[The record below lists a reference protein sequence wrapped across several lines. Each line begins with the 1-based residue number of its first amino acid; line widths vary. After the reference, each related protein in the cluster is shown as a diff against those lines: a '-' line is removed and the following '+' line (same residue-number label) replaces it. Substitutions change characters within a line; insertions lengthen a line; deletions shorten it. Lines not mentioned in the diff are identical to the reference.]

1 MDFSTIVG
9 LLVAFALVVFGMVFG
24 AEGLNF
30 GNITNFID
38 PQSMAIV
45 IGGTIG
51 ALVASFP
58 FSMLAKVGGHFKI
71 VLGMEKHNP
80 MVFIEK
86 ISEYALMARK
96 NGLLVLEEKA
106 NEETYTF
113 FKDGIMLIV
122 DAVDADKTKERME
135 ADLEA
140 INARHEEQISF
151 YEKGAALAPAFG
163 MIGTLIGLINM
174 LKSMDLSGGSQ
185 SSLGQDMSV
194 ALVTTLYG
202 SLMANAIF
210 MPIANKMRQR
220 NDDELL
226 CKQIIIQGV
235 LSIQAGENPKY
246 IREKLLSNLSAKQR
260 KKAGDAA
267 PAAEGGE

>member
-9 LLVAFALVVFGMVFG
+9 IIVAIGLVVFGMIFG
-24 AEGLNF
+24 AEGLNVE
-30 GNITNFID
+30 NIGNFID

-45 IGGTIG
+45 IGGTLG

-58 FSMLAKVGGHFKI
+58 FSMLAKLPSHFKI

-80 MVFIEK
+80 MEFIEK

-122 DAVDADKTKERME
+122 DAVDADKAKERLE
-135 ADLEA
+135 SDLEA
-140 INARHEEQISF
+140 ISARHEESVSF

-163 MIGTLIGLINM
+163 MIGTLVGLINM

-194 ALVTTLYG
+194 ALITTLYG
-202 SLMANAIF
+202 SFLANVIF

-220 NDDELL
+220 NDQELL
-226 CKQIIIQGV
+226 CKQIIMQGV

-260 KKAGDAA
+260 KKAEAA
-267 PAAEGGE
+267 PAAEAAAE